1 MDLRYSAEYEAF
13 RQQVKA
19 FLAGHWPPQGAD
31 AELPR
36 REAQARFRARAV
48 EAGYLYRSVPR
59 VYGGAE
65 QAPDVLKAQII
76 RDEFSRARAPAE
88 LPGVGVAML
97 VPTLL
102 EHGTEAQKQHFIAKT
117 LSGEYLW
124 AQGYSEP
131 NAGSDLAS
139 LKTRAELV
147 GDEWVLNGQKIWST
161 LAQYA
166 RFMFVLARTE
176 PQGTGKHAGI
186 SYLLVD
192 LKQPGVTIRPLKQ
205 ITGGAEFC
213 EVFFDAAKTPAHWVV
228 GERGAGWKV
237 SKSTLSHERS
247 ALGGASTSVAL
258 FDKLV
263 ELARRSHINGRP
275 ALQDSTIRQRLAT
288 LKGSVDAHLY
298 ASYRQLSMSAHGQD
312 PGVVTLMNKLVSTQI
327 GHEVA
332 RIARDLIGPAF
343 MLAPPVEDGKG
354 GARSAGDEKWI
365 NQFMG
370 SLGMAIAG
378 GTSNIQRNVI
388 AERGFGLPRDDAA
401 RD

>member
-1 MDLRYSAEYEAF
+1 MDLRYSAAYEAF
-13 RQQVKA
+13 RTEVAA
-19 FLAGHWPPQGAD
+19 FVAEHWPPRGAE
-31 AELPR
+31 AALPR
-36 REAQARFRARAV
+36 REAEARFRARAV
-48 EAGYLYRSVPR
+48 EAGYLYRAVPKA
-59 VYGGAE
+59 YGGAE
-65 QAPDVLKAQII
+65 QAPDVLKGQIL
-76 RDEFSRARAPAE
+76 REEFARRRAPGE
-88 LPGVGVAML
+88 VPGVGVAML

-102 EHGTEAQKQHFIAKT
+102 EHGTEEQKQRFIPKT
-117 LSGEYLW
+117 LSGEFLW

-139 LKTRAELV
+139 LKTRAERV
-147 GDEWVLNGQKIWST
+147 GDEWVIHGQKTWST

-166 RFMFVLARTE
+166 RYMFVLARTE
-176 PQGTGKHAGI
+176 PQAATRHAGI

-192 LKQPGVTIRPLKQ
+192 LKQPGITVRPLKQ

-213 EVFFDAAKTPAHWVV
+213 EVFFDAARTPASWIV
-228 GERGAGWKV
+228 GERGAGWAV

-247 ALGGASTSVAL
+247 ALGGASTSVTL

-263 ELARRSHINGRP
+263 ELARRSRLNGRP
-275 ALQDSTIRQRLAT
+275 AIEDSVIRDRLAM

-298 ASYRQLSMSAHGQD
+298 SSYRQLSMSAHGQD

-327 GHEVA
+327 GHDVA
-332 RIARDLIGPAF
+332 WLARDLIGPALL
-343 MLAPPVEDGKG
+343 LAPPAEGGK
-354 GARSAGDEKWI
+354 AAQQAGDEKWI

-370 SLGMAIAG
+370 SLGIAIAG

-388 AERGFGLPRDDAA
+388 AERGYGLPRDDAA